1 MEGDRFVSR
10 PVTVLVLTPSI
21 GGFYFGELLAGLG
34 REVSGSGGRLVLVQ
48 TLDHGTRNNE
58 ASEPSDFA
66 TRVAWAEADG
76 VVSITSA
83 AGGPYLQQFR
93 DAGKPVVLVSTRLLD
108 FEAPVALPDNH
119 GGTFAAVEHLIE
131 HGHTRI
137 GFVGNL
143 GQADVRDRRAAY
155 LDALAAH
162 GIPADPGLLFPAPNN
177 DWAGGVQAGHDV
189 MASPDR
195 PTALMVA
202 TDRNAIGLMRTLA
215 DAGLRVPH
223 DVAVVGFDNIE
234 AAAFSTPALS
244 SVEQRFDDVG
254 ALAGRLLLGLL
265 RGEEVAFTSHVL
277 PASAI
282 VRRAS
287 CGCGIDAVGA
297 GVGRHEQ
304 WHDASVALGTLE
316 KTISGLLLTGR
327 RAADDSIR
335 DTVRATVVE
344 IGRLTGDADDTPAEG
359 IRRLAI
365 SLGRLTTR
373 PEVLR
378 RITGAVLEH
387 MQRDVTPVGS
397 RRVAPAH
404 GQLAV
409 ALWQLHAGAFLR
421 QAEITQAALEEQYA
435 VDAGLLDAGGADPRQ
450 LNWLAT
456 THVRAGVLAL
466 WEGGQLRIT
475 GSYDPNGVLP
485 DIVGTSTTPEDF
497 PPAAFIGAAQPA
509 DLGACI
515 VVPVASRDRDW
526 GSLAII
532 GEIDTTSTLETYH
545 NWATQ
550 LCARF
555 EDDVLQEAVR
565 ESEQRYALAARAT
578 NDGLWEWNLRT
589 GGVYMSERCY
599 ALLGLSPG
607 ADGDRDADRMTQW
620 EALVHPDDL
629 AEMHRA
635 IRTVVAGDQETV
647 NSEYRVRLADGS
659 YRWLL
664 ARALG
669 VPSPHGSVERVVG
682 SLSDIHERRSLE
694 DQLRKNALYD
704 TLTGLPNRR
713 LFLSR
718 LDHALKLW
726 QRDKTPFA
734 VIFLDLDGFKA
745 VNDSLGHQMGDRV
758 LNAVGARI
766 AGELRAVDIAA
777 RFGGDEFAILLHG
790 VEPDDVLGVA
800 ERIQLSLAEVI
811 NLDSQDFVIGA
822 SLGITTS
829 NVDYASAEDILR
841 DADTAMYHAKEAN
854 RGTVSFFDT
863 AMHTNALN
871 KLRAG
876 ANLRRALDENQFEM
890 HYQPIVD
897 LTTGRADR
905 FEALVRWRNPE
916 YGLEL
921 PGAFLPAMAE
931 TGLIVQLGRWVI
943 DEVCRQLAA
952 WGPSVADVAV
962 NLSDREF
969 WHTGLLPHVMHSL
982 NRHNLTADRLTLEI
996 TEGVIMRRPEAAKRL
1011 MRDMHDAGL
1020 TLHVDDFGTGYSSLQ
1035 MLHHFPVDAFKI
1047 DRSFIETLTSGDH
1060 TDELVRAI
1068 VAMGKALGLTVV
1080 AEGIETTEQFELLR
1094 QIGCENGQ
1102 GFLFA
1107 PAVPAD
1113 HVSELLGRTLGTGQH
1128 NPARAAPAR

>member
-1 MEGDRFVSR
+1 M
-10 PVTVLVLTPSI
+10 TVLVLTPSI
-21 GGFYFGELLAGLG
+21 GGFYFGELLAGIG
-34 REVSGSGGRLVLVQ
+34 REIAGAGGRVVLVQ
-48 TLDHGTRNNE
+48 TLDHGTRSNE

-66 TRVAWAEADG
+66 TRVAWSQVDG
-76 VVSITSA
+76 VVSVTSA
-83 AGGPYLQQFR
+83 VGGPYLQRLR
-93 DAGKPVVLVSTRLLD
+93 DAGKPVVLVSTRMLD

-119 GGTFAAVEHLIE
+119 GGTFAAVEHLIG

-162 GIPADPGLLFPAPNN
+162 GIPVDPALLFPVSNN
-177 DWAGGVQAGHDV
+177 DWDGGVQAARDV
-189 MASPDR
+189 LASPDR

-202 TDRNAIGLMRTLA
+202 TDRNAIGLMRTLT
-215 DAGLRVPH
+215 DAGLRIPS
-223 DVAVVGFDNIE
+223 DIAVVGFDNIE
-234 AAAFSTPALS
+234 AAAFNSPALS
-244 SVEQRFDDVG
+244 SVDQRFDDVG

-265 RGEEVAFTSHVL
+265 RDEDVPFTSHVL

-282 VRRAS
+282 VLRRS
-287 CGCGIDAVGA
+287 CGCGSDSFGGEI
-297 GVGRHEQ
+297 GRHELSA
-304 WHDASVALGTLE
+304 DASAAVARGELE
-316 KTISGLLLTGR
+316 DTIIGSLLTGS
-327 RAADDSIR
+327 RAVDEPMREAARAVVAEIERLGASDDAPAD
-335 DTVRATVVE
+335 
-344 IGRLTGDADDTPAEG
+344 G
-359 IRRLAI
+359 IRQLAI
-365 SLGRLTTR
+365 SLGRLTAR

-378 RITGAVLEH
+378 RITGAVLEYL
-387 MQRDVTPVGS
+387 QGDVTSAGTQ
-397 RRVAPAH
+397 RAAAH
-404 GQLAV
+404 GELAV
-409 ALWQLHAGAFLR
+409 TLWRMHAGAFLR
-421 QAEITQAALEEQYA
+421 QAEITQSALEEQYT
-435 VDAGLLDAGGADPRQ
+435 VDAGLLDAGGADPRE
-450 LNWLAT
+450 LSWLAT

-466 WEGGQLRIT
+466 WEDGELRIT
-475 GSYDPNGVLP
+475 GSYDQDGVLP
-485 DIVGTSTTPEDF
+485 DVVGTSTTAEHF
-497 PPAAFIGAAQPA
+497 PPATLIDAAQPG
-509 DLGACI
+509 DRGACI
-515 VVPVASRDRDW
+515 VVPVANRERDW
-526 GSLAII
+526 GLLAVI

-545 NWATQ
+545 HWATQ

-555 EDDVLQEAVR
+555 ADDALQDAVR

-607 ADGDRDADRMTQW
+607 VVGDRENDRMAQW
-620 EALVHPDDL
+620 NALVHPDDL
-629 AEMHRA
+629 VEMHRA
-635 IRTVVAGDQETV
+635 IRTVVTGDQETV

-694 DQLRKNALYD
+694 DQLRRNALYD
-704 TLTGLPNRR
+704 TVTGLPNRR

-718 LDHALKLW
+718 LDHALKIW

-734 VIFLDLDGFKA
+734 VVFLDLDGFKA

-777 RFGGDEFAILLHG
+777 RFGGDEFAVLLHD
-790 VEPDDVLGVA
+790 VRPDDVLSVA

-811 NLDSQDFVIGA
+811 DLDGQDFVVGA

-829 NVDYASAEDILR
+829 DVEYANAEDILR

-854 RGTVSFFDT
+854 RGTVSIFDT
-863 AMHTNALN
+863 AMHANALH

-876 ANLRRALDENQFEM
+876 ANLRRALDENQFEV

-897 LTTGRADR
+897 LTTGRTDR

-916 YGLEL
+916 HGLEL
-921 PGAFLPAMAE
+921 PEAFLPTMTE
-931 TGLIVQLGRWVI
+931 TGLIIQLGHWII
-943 DEVCRQLAA
+943 DEVCRQLAD
-952 WGPSVADVAV
+952 WGPRVANVSV

-969 WHTGLLPHVMHSL
+969 WHTGLLTHVLHSL
-982 NRHNLTADRLTLEI
+982 KRHNVTADRLTLEI
-996 TEGVIMRRPEAAKRL
+996 TEGVIMRRPEVAKRL
-1011 MRDMHDAGL
+1011 MREMHDAGL
-1020 TLHVDDFGTGYSSLQ
+1020 ALHVDDFGTGYSSLQ
-1035 MLHHFPVDAFKI
+1035 VLHQYPVDAFKI
-1047 DRSFIETLTSGDH
+1047 DRSFIKALTTNAHS
-1060 TDELVRAI
+1060 DELVRAI
-1068 VAMGKALGLTVV
+1068 IAMGKALGLSVV
-1080 AEGIETTEQFELLR
+1080 AEGIETSQQLALLR
-1094 QIGCENGQ
+1094 EIGCVSGQ
-1102 GFLFA
+1102 GYLFT

-1113 HVSELLGRTLGTGQH
+1113 EVSRLLDL
-1128 NPARAAPAR
+1128 AAPRTSEYSMAPAQPADALPGSGPGG